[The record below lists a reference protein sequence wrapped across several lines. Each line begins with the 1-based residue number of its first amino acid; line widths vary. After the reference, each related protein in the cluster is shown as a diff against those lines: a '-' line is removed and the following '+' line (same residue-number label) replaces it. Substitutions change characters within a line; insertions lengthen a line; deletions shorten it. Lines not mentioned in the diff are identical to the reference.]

1 MIKLEKSVQKCN
13 IKLAT
18 LQLIDNFIQFSDRKD
33 WKYWHVQLFS
43 SSYFALVGYVAFVI
57 QD

>member
-1 MIKLEKSVQKCN
+1 MIKLEKSVQKKCN

-33 WKYWHVQLFS
+33 
-43 SSYFALVGYVAFVI
+43 
-57 QD
+57 